1 MSMTP
6 ELVTRHEEETRE
18 LGRSVAERLEP
29 GDVLFL
35 VGELGA
41 GKTTFVKG
49 MGLAFQVSAA
59 VRSPTYALMHR
70 YRGDPDLIHIDLY
83 RESDASALEDLNWE
97 EEGRLAVTVVE
108 WPRSLGEVLWPN
120 AQTVRIE
127 HAGGDER
134 RIFLP
139 DGLLGAG

>member
-6 ELVTRHEEETRE
+6 ERVTGSAAETRE
-18 LGRSVAERLEP
+18 LGGRVAEHLEP

-35 VGELGA
+35 VGDLGA
-41 GKTTFVKG
+41 GKTTFVQG
-49 MGLAFQVSAA
+49 MAVALRVVAT

-97 EEGRLAVTVVE
+97 EEGKVAVTVVE
-108 WPRSLGEVLWPN
+108 WPRGLGEVLWPN
-120 AQTVRIE
+120 ARTVWIE

-134 RIFLP
+134 RILVP
-139 DGLLGAG
+139 AGLFGD